1 MLPIMRGMGTV
12 GLGASYFYADL
23 HRIMEGDSKFPF
35 LQ

>member
-1 MLPIMRGMGTV
+1 MLPGMGTV
-12 GLGASYFYADL
+12 GLGAIYFYADL